1 MTKRLKYQLASII
14 SSIRWGTEIMNSKRK
29 PIENHKTA
37 AWANI
42 RTMKKNSCVTIPSED
57 EVINAKEYVDENKK

>member
-1 MTKRLKYQLASII
+1 
-14 SSIRWGTEIMNSKRK
+14 MNSKRK

-42 RTMKKNSCVTIPSED
+42 QKIKKNSCVTIPSED
-57 EVINAKEYVDENKK
+57 EVVSAKEYVDENKK

>member
-1 MTKRLKYQLASII
+1 MTNKPNKDKS
-14 SSIRWGTEIMNSKRK
+14 EK

-42 RTMKKNSCVTIPSED
+42 GKTKPISNVAQPS
-57 EVINAKEYVDENKK
+57 VNQTNNAKEYVDENEK

>member
-1 MTKRLKYQLASII
+1 M
-14 SSIRWGTEIMNSKRK
+14 SSEMSNKRK

-42 RTMKKNSCVTIPSED
+42 DKKKKNSCVSIPSED
-57 EVINAKEYVDENKK
+57 EVKNAKEYVDENRK